1 LLKLTLIFFVLTFLT
16 SCDCYRRISG
26 TVLDNKTGKSIQG
39 VTVYSKN
46 KNWVRTTTDSIG
58 HFELSDVSG
67 GFSCPPMEII
77 LEARGYNPTE
87 TSIAAGG
94 SKTIKMSGKAHEGN
108 KTLQL
113 MQGHWVHD
121 EDSLATLTILKNQW
135 TFNYASQQ
143 NMRDDKYSI
152 LISDKLPEY
161 LKDTENGEFLILTNR
176 TDTLQYEI
184 LGLTDTTFSLMY
196 FPSGKIHI
204 YRRHNE

>member
-1 LLKLTLIFFVLTFLT
+1 
-16 SCDCYRRISG
+16 
-26 TVLDNKTGKSIQG
+26 
-39 VTVYSKN
+39 
-46 KNWVRTTTDSIG
+46 
-58 HFELSDVSG
+58 
-67 GFSCPPMEII
+67 
-77 LEARGYNPTE
+77 
-87 TSIAAGG
+87 
-94 SKTIKMSGKAHEGN
+94 
-108 KTLQL
+108 